1 MVFQVSNIHP
11 IKNQDQQLKEKEKKK
26 KSQQNEIGERKVQE
40 KQLTMA

>member
-26 KSQQNEIGERKVQE
+26 SQQNEIGERKVQE